1 MAVAGR
7 FICEVAGI
15 DHTGGFNAS
24 LDAIIAGL
32 GYASPP
38 IMALLFILDV
48 SLRVRMIS
56 FSLLMFSVY
65 RDLFL
70 CVG

>member
-15 DHTGGFNAS
+15 DYTGGFNAS
-24 LDAIIAGL
+24 LDAIMAGL

-48 SLRVRMIS
+48 S
-56 FSLLMFSVY
+56 
-65 RDLFL
+65 
-70 CVG
+70 